1 MKQKVLFKNMRRVL
15 PLCLVCLVAGLVSC
29 NNALDTG
36 TSLSLNL
43 NSPDDSL
50 VVKGIDGC
58 YSAMVICIYPADSLA
73 SLILKAPEGLSEDQP
88 LEGQLL
94 RIMKKDLQKSDVMAG
109 DTIEFRIIE
118 YEALYIPPVRYNNRV
133 YENYICRVEPCE

>member
-1 MKQKVLFKNMRRVL
+1 MKQNALFKNMRRVL
-15 PLCLVCLVAGLVSC
+15 PLCLVCLVAGLTSC

-58 YSAMVICIYPADSLA
+58 YSARVIEMISTDSLCA
-73 SLILKAPEGLSEDQP
+73 LILEAPEGVSEDQP
-88 LEGQLL
+88 LEDQLV
-94 RIMKKDLQKSDVMAG
+94 RIMKKDLHKSDVMAG

-118 YEALYIPPVRYNNRV
+118 YEALYIPPKVYHDRFYYNFF
-133 YENYICRVEPCE
+133 CKVEPCK

>member
-1 MKQKVLFKNMRRVL
+1 MKQNVLFKNMRRTL
-15 PLCLVCLVAGLVSC
+15 PLCLVCLVAGLTSC

-58 YSAMVICIYPADSLA
+58 YSARVIEMVPTDSLCA
-73 SLILKAPEGLSEDQP
+73 RILKAPKGVSEDQP
-88 LEGQLL
+88 LEGQLV
-94 RIMKKDLQKSDVMAG
+94 RIMKKDLHKSDVMAG

-118 YEALYIPPVRYNNRV
+118 YESLYIPPKVYHDRFYYNFF
-133 YENYICRVEPCE
+133 CKVEPCE